1 MSCVWSVARACA
13 PRPTAPWCL
22 AHGVCKGSIRMTA
35 NGVQSQG
42 NELRKLAEELY
53 ETQGHLDPAVVG
65 YSPYG
70 LHLKETEQCAISV
83 VKRPPGPAFCLTT
96 RPSIGSSLC
105 QPSRSAVWLSP
116 CGAQSEVLISVQGK
130 RRERRWAA
138 SQREPSPTTARRA
151 RRESRL
157 RFFGDSAWHDL

>member
-1 MSCVWSVARACA
+1 MCHELRLVCCASLRAK
-13 PRPTAPWCL
+13 
-22 AHGVCKGSIRMTA
+22 AHGTLVLSPRS
-35 NGVQSQG
+35 VQGLHSYDCERCAVSG
-42 NELRKLAEELY
+42 KRTEEMAEELY

-116 CGAQSEVLISVQGK
+116 CGAQSEVLISVPGK
-130 RRERRWAA
+130 RRERR
-138 SQREPSPTTARRA
+138 
-151 RRESRL
+151 
-157 RFFGDSAWHDL
+157 